1 MFFSHAK
8 FSDSNMLELT
18 IVSRM
23 GKFNE
28 VISSYTS
35 YVTL

>member
-8 FSDSNMLELT
+8 FSDSSMLELT
-18 IVSRM
+18 IASRM

-28 VISSYTS
+28 VIPSYTS
-35 YVTL
+35 YVNL